1 METILSI
8 SYIFAQ
14 LWAKES
20 LWWILPEVPRSRLQ
34 APAQRLG
41 LEKSLA
47 CTPGALREHHL
58 LFTSH
63 YCFQLKAIRE
73 LFFLW
78 ANTRGVL
85 SCQGRDQLLLMAC
98 SFTRIWLMMPLQ
110 TLWSGSQGQA
120 ASEKMTWPFTC
131 QSPASHSWGHCPRPC
146 NLQMRGG
153 ICWWGGV
160 CSRTA
165 VLWSSLPPSLM
176 QPPNITVP
184 FMVCCFLFVYFFY
197 SRGGNWTILI
207 YPRQNEAKNLAQD
220 QQVASSRVGIGI

>member
-20 LWWILPEVPRSRLQ
+20 LWWVLPEVPRSRLQ

-58 LFTSH
+58 LLTSH

-78 ANTRGVL
+78 ANTRGVP

-153 ICWWGGV
+153 ICWRGV